1 MSDLKFGDLIMVYF
15 DSDSCWGNEGFH
27 TGIILYDDNCNKLQI
42 HWLDEDLIV
51 FKNIGVFNPA
61 IDDLEDFLK
70 HWGIEMI
77 NVIGNLSTKV
87 VKDE

>member
-27 TGIILYDDNCNKLQI
+27 TGILLYDDNRNKLQI
-42 HWLDEDLIV
+42 HWLDEDLIT
-51 FKNIGVFNPA
+51 FRNISVFNPV

-87 VKDE
+87 VKNE

>member
-1 MSDLKFGDLIMVYF
+1 MNNLKFGDLIMIYF

-27 TGIILYDDNCNKLQI
+27 TGIILYDDIYNLQI
-42 HWLDEDLIV
+42 HWLDEKMIKFRGD
-51 FKNIGVFNPA
+51 NIFNPS

-87 VKDE
+87 VKNE